1 MKTAIEFTE
10 ATSHSEA
17 AKSVLREGFE
27 QFMEK
32 LSQAQLLELARK
44 GNQQNYFDTIRNT
57 LAISD
62 GGKLSPKMRNQIA
75 YAKGKE
81 LALEKVKD
89 AYELLGSK
97 TVCQIL
103 GITRQALNKKVQQ
116 CQVLSYT
123 DASRRKYYP
132 SFQFESNAV
141 IPQIWLLAKAVS
153 VNSKTEE
160 EVNTLLGFLAQDMDF
175 SNPGEPENLKPR
187 YMLLAD
193 EEAFEIIVRDFRNRL
208 SMGR

>member
-57 LAISD
+57 LEISD

-141 IPQIWLLAKAVS
+141 IPQIGLLAKAIS

>member
-1 MKTAIEFTE
+1 MKTAIEFTQVIN
-10 ATSHSEA
+10 HSEA

-32 LSQAQLLELARK
+32 LSQSQLLELARK
-44 GNQQNYFDTIRNT
+44 GNQEKYFDAIRNT
-57 LAISD
+57 IAKLD
-62 GGKLSPKMRNQIA
+62 GEKLSTKMRNQIA

-81 LALEKVKD
+81 LALEKVRE
-89 AYELLGSK
+89 AYELLESK

-132 SFQFESNAV
+132 SFQFENNTI
-141 IPQIWLLAKAVS
+141 IPQVGLLTKAIALS
-153 VNSKTEE
+153 PKSEE
-160 EVNTLLGFLAQDMDF
+160 ELNVLLGFLAQNMDF

-193 EEAFEIIVRDFRNRL
+193 EEAFEIIVRDFKSRL